1 MTVRAAAV
9 AGVAGKPAVAVTTV
23 GRLARAS
30 TCAGSSVCLAVAAHT
45 AAGGHRPSS
54 TLVVCAFG
62 LLTRIAYGLAG
73 RERRFIAVLAGV
85 GLTQLALHVTFAL
98 TSHRSGMAGDAVLAD
113 SAAMTVA
120 HISTA
125 ALVAAMLA
133 MAERGLWNAASLR
146 AAVAGARARTR
157 AAAVLLRAVRWF
169 AATLVIPVS
178 GPMLDSRPSARRH
191 GSDRSAGFMPPVA
204 VAGRL
209 FVRTG
214 RRRGPPPIRSVRAA

>member
-1 MTVRAAAV
+1 MNVRAAAV
-9 AGVAGKPAVAVTTV
+9 AGVAGRPAVAMTTA

-30 TCAGSSVCLAVAAHT
+30 TFAGSSVCLAVAAHT
-45 AAGGHRPSS
+45 AADGHRPSS
-54 TLVVCAFG
+54 MLVVCAFG

-73 RERRFIAVLAGV
+73 RERRSIAVLAGI

-98 TSHRSGMAGDAVLAD
+98 TSHGAGMAGEAVLAD
-113 SAAMTVA
+113 GMTMAVA
-120 HISTA
+120 HVSTA

-178 GPMLDSRPSARRH
+178 GPMLDARPSARRH

-204 VAGRL
+204 VAGAL
-209 FVRTG
+209 FVRAG
-214 RRRGPPPIRSVRAA
+214 RRRGPPLVRSAKAA